1 MELQD
6 CPCILHRPWLLGMQ
20 SFSFD
25 KPTASKDVSHGS
37 VEIVESM
44 ETTHYSIV
52 DQYGNA
58 VSVTTTLN
66 GGYGSK
72 LYSSE
77 LGFFLN
83 NEMDDFSSKPGVPN
97 MFGLVGNE
105 ANAIAPKKRMLSS
118 MTPTIAEKNG
128 KLYLVVGSPGG
139 STIITSVFQTI
150 LNVYE
155 HNLPIQE
162 AVNAARF
169 HHQWLPD
176 FITFEPNQFEPSLLQ
191 SLNELGYAGEEKNSR
206 IIGKVD
212 AILVDDSGQIS
223 LGADRRGDDTAVSY

>member
-1 MELQD
+1 MRDPQL
-6 CPCILHRPWLLGMQ
+6 
-20 SFSFD
+20 
-25 KPTASKDVSHGS
+25 
-37 VEIVESM
+37 
-44 ETTHYSIV
+44 
-52 DQYGNA
+52 
-58 VSVTTTLN
+58 
-66 GGYGSK
+66 
-72 LYSSE
+72 
-77 LGFFLN
+77 
-83 NEMDDFSSKPGVPN
+83 
-97 MFGLVGNE
+97 
-105 ANAIAPKKRMLSS
+105 
-118 MTPTIAEKNG
+118 PTIAEKNG